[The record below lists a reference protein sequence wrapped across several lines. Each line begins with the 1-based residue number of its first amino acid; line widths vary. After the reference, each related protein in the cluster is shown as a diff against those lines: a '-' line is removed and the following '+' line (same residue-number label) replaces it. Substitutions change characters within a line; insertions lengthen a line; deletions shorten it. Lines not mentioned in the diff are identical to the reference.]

1 MLLVDPDLLPNFT
14 DSGQH
19 WAFSPPPPL
28 SRSMTAPGLRAVIW
42 GRCSINRR
50 CAVALGT
57 TGGTAHLSL
66 RVPGWMS
73 TTHKWERSDVSAM
86 MATNGPGSQHR
97 HIHLSLLTMC
107 GPPGPAE
114 DRPWSIGH
122 HVTSPSATA
131 SARDAQSFPE
141 GCAPSQKITLVF
153 WICSLQRPRKRF
165 IIYRHMDENIKYV
178 HRGPHACRGGAIT
191 ARQ

>member
-1 MLLVDPDLLPNFT
+1 M
-14 DSGQH
+14 
-19 WAFSPPPPL
+19 
-28 SRSMTAPGLRAVIW
+28 
-42 GRCSINRR
+42 RCSPGDHRWHGTFIFACARLDVYNTQVGKVRR
-50 CAVALGT
+50 VSYDGNKRPWQPAQAHSPL
-57 TGGTAHLSL
+57 TAHH
-66 RVPGWMS
+66 VC
-73 TTHKWERSDVSAM
+73 T
-86 MATNGPGSQHR
+86 
-97 HIHLSLLTMC
+97 
-107 GPPGPAE
+107 PPGPAE